1 MGYLEELIEEMLI
14 NEKRSEPTGAYSTI
28 DPRRVAQDLAPDVAD
43 RLENEIFNLVDMYLL
58 DNYA

>member
-1 MGYLEELIEEMLI
+1 MLI